1 MQQNEKVSIK
11 CRAMAGVYRKRS
23 NLNQLNQPRDIFI
36 DENDKSIYISDSA
49 NHRIIKWI

>member
-1 MQQNEKVSIK
+1 MHSSGKGI
-11 CRAMAGVYRKRS
+11 AGVYRKRS
-23 NLNQLNQPRDIFI
+23 NLNQPRDIFI